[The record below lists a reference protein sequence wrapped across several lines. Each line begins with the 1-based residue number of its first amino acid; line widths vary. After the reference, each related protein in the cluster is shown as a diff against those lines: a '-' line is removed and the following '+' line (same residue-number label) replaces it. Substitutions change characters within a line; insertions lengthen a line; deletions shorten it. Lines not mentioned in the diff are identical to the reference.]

1 MRTLNELKAGETSK
15 IRGWIYDDDVL
26 YDSMTRRMNALGLD
40 VDNEVKVL
48 RKGWFRPIHL
58 RVGMTEI
65 FIRTKD
71 AKNILVDW

>member
-26 YDSMTRRMNALGLD
+26 YDSMTRRMSALGLD
-40 VDNEVKVL
+40 VGKEIKVL

-58 RVGMTEI
+58 QVGMTEI

-71 AKNILVDW
+71 AKNIWIDE

>member
-1 MRTLNELKAGETSK
+1 MRTLNELKAGESSK

-40 VDNEVKVL
+40 VGKEIKVL

-58 RVGMTEI
+58 QVGMTEI
-65 FIRTKD
+65 FIRIKD